1 MTGKNRPYI
10 ICHMLSS
17 IDGRISGDFFR
28 LSELQPGRF
37 AFGRIR
43 SEFDCDGILYGA
55 VTAAEVCA
63 DGYIEMPDHVQ
74 KKTPRKD
81 FMAET
86 QLNRFVIATDP
97 EGKLCW
103 SRNYV
108 ERPGLPKSHVIE
120 ILTEKAG
127 DAYLAYL
134 QGLGI
139 SYIIAG
145 TEQLDCR
152 TAAEK
157 LGEAFG
163 IRKILLAGGGAINWS
178 FLQEGLIDE
187 LSLVTAPLTD
197 GRRDTAAVFD
207 RSPYCS
213 ENIPAAFSLLDV
225 QKLDEDTL
233 WLRYRPK
240 NIRGK

>member
-28 LSELQPGRF
+28 LSELQPARF

-43 SEFDCDGILYGA
+43 SEFDCDGILYGT
-55 VTAAEVCA
+55 V
-63 DGYIEMPDHVQ
+63 
-74 KKTPRKD
+74 
-81 FMAET
+81 
-86 QLNRFVIATDP
+86 
-97 EGKLCW
+97 
-103 SRNYV
+103 
-108 ERPGLPKSHVIE
+108 
-120 ILTEKAG
+120 
-127 DAYLAYL
+127 
-134 QGLGI
+134 
-139 SYIIAG
+139 
-145 TEQLDCR
+145 
-152 TAAEK
+152 
-157 LGEAFG
+157 
-163 IRKILLAGGGAINWS
+163 
-178 FLQEGLIDE
+178 
-187 LSLVTAPLTD
+187 
-197 GRRDTAAVFD
+197 TAAVFD